1 MEKIQEVFV
10 VLENKPGTAGEMAR
24 VLKKK
29 GVGIYA
35 IAMFIDFARM
45 HVSDPEKA
53 MKALIDNGF
62 QVELR
67 EALRVLL
74 PNRKGVFMELTQKL
88 GNAGINIDYL
98 YCALQEKQK
107 DGVVILEVDQP
118 DLALEIFKNH
128 QF

>member
-24 VLKKK
+24 ILKKQNI
-29 GVGIYA
+29 GIYA

-45 HVSDPEKA
+45 HVTDPEKA
-53 MKALIDNGF
+53 AKALLENGF
-62 QVELR
+62 PTELR
-67 EALRVLL
+67 DALRVLL

-107 DGVVILEVDQP
+107 NGVVILEVDQP
-118 DLALEIFKNH
+118 DLALDIFKNH